1 MAYDYLGITNDVA
14 GRLNETALTT
24 SNFATVTGF
33 YSAIKEAVN
42 SSIRHINQSHFSWP
56 FNWNSEELTLEA
68 GVTRYAVPAEAKYV
82 DFDTFRVRRDTS
94 LDVGSAKRLKQVTY
108 DEYVDRY
115 VDQEDESDSTK
126 GGVPEKVFRSQN
138 NEFGI
143 IPLPDKAYQVDFE
156 YFTFPVDLSLHSDVP
171 SIPERFRYVIVD
183 GAMYYAYMFR
193 DNIEMATLSQQ
204 KFDQGIKQMRTLLV
218 NENIYVRAV

>member
-33 YSAIKEAVN
+33 YAAIKEAVN

-82 DFDTFRVRRDTS
+82 DFDTFRVKRDTS

-143 IPLPDKAYQVDFE
+143 VPLPDKAYQVDFE

>member
-33 YSAIKEAVN
+33 YAAIKEAVN

>member
-24 SNFATVTGF
+24 SNFPTVTGF
-33 YSAIKEAVN
+33 YAAIKEAVN

>member
-143 IPLPDKAYQVDFE
+143 VPLPDKAYQVDFE

>member
-24 SNFATVTGF
+24 SNFATATGF
-33 YSAIKEAVN
+33 YAAIKEAVN

-82 DFDTFRVRRDTS
+82 DFDTFRVKRDTS

-143 IPLPDKAYQVDFE
+143 VPLPDKAYQVDFE